1 MNSKQ
6 KVRIEYTTNKYR
18 YFFVINRFALDY
30 SNQDGISKRFKTQR
44 YSSPKRNIDNHNIII
59 NGKNFYDQPTDSDI
73 KIHEVIRKLTTKCW
87 LDYDYIKSI
96 SFK

>member
-1 MNSKQ
+1 MKDQFFGMNSKQ
-6 KVRIEYTTNKYR
+6 KVRIEYATNKYR
-18 YFFVINRFALDY
+18 YFFVINRFALHY
-30 SNQDGISKRFKTQR
+30 SNQDGISKRF
-44 YSSPKRNIDNHNIII
+44 NNII

-73 KIHEVIRKLTTKCW
+73 KRYEVIRKLTAKCW